1 MTLTCVQFEDTRAP
15 VPALGSVR
23 WMGITFVRFAK
34 RRCASHVYN
43 GYTETIRPTSLVGRS

>member
-34 RRCASHVYN
+34 RRCASRVYN